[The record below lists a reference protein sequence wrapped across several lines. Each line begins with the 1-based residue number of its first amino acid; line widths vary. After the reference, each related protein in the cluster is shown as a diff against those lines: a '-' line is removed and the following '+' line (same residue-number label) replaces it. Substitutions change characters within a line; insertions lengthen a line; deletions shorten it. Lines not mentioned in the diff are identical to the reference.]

1 MRTLFR
7 ARSSP
12 EVEELRSQLETAN
25 RTLDETRQMLD
36 SFVQLTSDVVAR
48 YDLTERRHIS
58 ISHRITELLG
68 YNQEQADKLGPNP
81 TAALL
86 HPDDLVITERHNRQI
101 AGLEDRAV
109 ATLEHRLKHAD
120 GTWRWVQHRVMPLL
134 RGADGRVREIVSVS
148 RDITIE
154 KESRQDRAEWQERV
168 ISAQQAALRELST
181 PLIPIAE
188 GVVAMPLIGSIDSNR
203 AQQML
208 DTLLGGVS
216 SLRAEIAILDIT
228 GVPVVDSQVAD
239 TILQAAQA
247 VQLLGAR
254 VVLTGIR
261 PEVAQTLVNLGAN
274 LNNIVTRSDLQSG
287 IAYALSKTE

>member
-1 MRTLFR
+1 MRSFFR

-12 EVEELRSQLETAN
+12 ELEELRGQLETAN
-25 RTLDETRQMLD
+25 RSLDETRQMLD
-36 SFVQLTSDVVAR
+36 SFLQLTSDMVSR
-48 YDLTERRHIS
+48 YDLAEQRQVTVNRQ
-58 ISHRITELLG
+58 ITDLVG
-68 YNQEQADKLGPNP
+68 YTPEQSRKM
-81 TAALL
+81 TAAEVSALI
-86 HPDDLVITERHNRQI
+86 HPDDRQTVDQSLEQMRDMGEGAVISFEQRVRHAN
-101 AGLEDRAV
+101 
-109 ATLEHRLKHAD
+109 
-120 GTWRWVQHRVMPLL
+120 GTWRWLQQRATPFS
-134 RGADGRVREIVSVS
+134 RNPDGSVREVLSII
-148 RDITIE
+148 RDITEE

-168 ISAQQAALRELST
+168 IAAQQETLRELST

-203 AQQML
+203 ARQML

-261 PEVAQTLVNLGAN
+261 PEVAQTLVNLGAS

-287 IAYALSKTE
+287 IAYALNKTE